1 MTIHIALT
9 GGPCAGKTSA
19 LPILRDTITNLGYEV
34 VIIPEAATLLFLH
47 GFWDNDPLGFNKKIA
62 LTMKTLEQVAGD
74 SDKKVILWDRCYND
88 IKAYCKEDQEWQ
100 AVCDTVNITIP
111 DAVFHLRTS
120 ALEDFYTE
128 NNAARKETR
137 QEAIDMDKRTELA
150 WLGHPHFR
158 IIPNKANFQK
168 KMDALVEA
176 VTSFLGVPI
185 HYELEKKWL
194 VCNKMSQKEMVDLFT
209 KQGLNFVINNI
220 EQHYLIGPPG
230 ISERV
235 RKQETLGQLRYTHTS
250 KQGTLQGLIEK
261 ERIISEKEYYDL
273 LNSRQ
278 SPDHYPI
285 RKTRAC
291 FIYDEQYFELDLF
304 AYDTVILEL
313 KIEHKDQKYTLPPFL
328 DLLDVTENKLLTNDT
343 IAKLAKSGNYER
355 KALEDLARNDLDGFI
370 NEIYGEPR

>member
-19 LPILRDTITNLGYEV
+19 LPILRDTLTNLGYEV

-100 AVCDTVNITIP
+100 AVCDTVNVTIP

-120 ALEDFYTE
+120 ALEGFYTTE
-128 NNAARKETR
+128 NNAARKETK

-150 WLGHPHFR
+150 WIGHPHFR
-158 IIPNKANFQK
+158 VIPNKANFQK

-185 HYELEKKWL
+185 HYEIEKKWL
-194 VCNKMSQKEMVDLFT
+194 VKNKITQNEVLDLLT
-209 KQGLNFVINNI
+209 KNGISFVTNYI
-220 EQHYLIGPPG
+220 EQHYLISTPG

-235 RKQETLGQLRYTHTS
+235 RKQETLGQLRYTHTT
-250 KQGTLQGLIEK
+250 KQKTSQGLNEK
-261 ERIISEKEYYDL
+261 ERIIDEKEYYSL
-273 LNSRQ
+273 LNERRSL
-278 SPDHYPI
+278 DHDPI
-285 RKTRAC
+285 KKHRTC
-291 FIYDEQYFELDLF
+291 FVYEEQYFELDFFEYNSML
-304 AYDTVILEL
+304 LEL
-313 KIEHKDQKYTLPPFL
+313 ELENVNQSYTLPPFL
-328 DLLDVTENKLLTNDT
+328 ELLDVSENRFYTNEA
-343 IAKLAKSGNYER
+343 IAKLAKSGHYGQ
-355 KALEDLARNDLDGFI
+355 KAPQGR
-370 NEIYGEPR
+370 